1 MRRAVL
7 AVARRPRERGTVAG
21 PVGMSD
27 LLEVTE
33 SGLYC
38 AAGDFHIDP
47 WRRVPRAVITHAHA
61 DHARPG
67 CDRYLCAAP
76 GKLLLRTRLGAG
88 GTIDCLRRGESLS
101 INGVRV
107 SLAPAGHVL
116 GSAQVRLEHRGVV
129 WVVTGDYKLAPDP
142 TCDPFEPVEADVLVT
157 ESTFG
162 LPIYRWPDPAEVA
175 AEIDAW
181 WRANQAAGRASILFA
196 YALGKAQRL
205 AALVDPSIGPIIAH
219 GAVAKLVRAYRD
231 SGVRLPPVEGVPPGA
246 RSLGQGRALVLAP
259 PSAAGSGWL
268 RLFGPSSCAAASGW
282 MMLRGVRRRRGF
294 DRGFVLSDHADFP
307 GLLTAVE
314 ASRARR
320 VLVTHGS
327 ADAFARYLRERGL
340 DAAVLPTRFTGEAP
354 PDAGADEA
362 EAGAAD
368 AEACDGDRADDDEGP
383 SDDGAATA
391 ETASRS
397 AGATAERMR

>member
-1 MRRAVL
+1 MK
-7 AVARRPRERGTVAG
+7 
-21 PVGMSD
+21 D

-67 CDRYLCAAP
+67 CDRYLCSAA
-76 GKLLLRTRLGAG
+76 GKLVLRTRLGPGA
-88 GTIDCLRRGESLS
+88 TIDCLRRGESLS

-107 SLAPAGHVL
+107 SLVPAGHVL
-116 GSAQVRLEHRGVV
+116 GSAQVRLEHGGVV
-129 WVVTGDYKLAPDP
+129 WVVTGDYKTAADP
-142 TCDPFEPVEADVLVT
+142 TCDPFEPVVADVLVT

-162 LPIYRWPDPAEVA
+162 LPIYRWPDATDVA
-175 AEIDAW
+175 AEINAW
-181 WRANQAAGRASILFA
+181 WRANQDAGRASVIFA

-205 AALVDPSIGPIIAH
+205 AALVDPAIGPIVAH

-231 SGVRLPPVEGVPPGA
+231 SGVRLPPIDGVPPGA
-246 RSLGQGRALVLAP
+246 RSVGHGRALVIAP
-259 PSAAGSGWL
+259 PSAAGSRWL
-268 RLFGPSSCAAASGW
+268 RLFGTAATASASGW

-294 DRGFVLSDHADFP
+294 DRGFILSDHADFP
-307 GLLTAVE
+307 GLVAAVE

-327 ADAFARYLRERGL
+327 AEAFARFLRERGL
-340 DAAVLPTRFTGEAP
+340 DATVLPTRFVGEAP
-354 PDAGADEA
+354 PDGTDESDAPEPDGTGEEADDGTA
-362 EAGAAD
+362 ASAPVAPAAD
-368 AEACDGDRADDDEGP
+368 GDAGM
-383 SDDGAATA
+383 GAPP
-391 ETASRS
+391 
-397 AGATAERMR
+397 